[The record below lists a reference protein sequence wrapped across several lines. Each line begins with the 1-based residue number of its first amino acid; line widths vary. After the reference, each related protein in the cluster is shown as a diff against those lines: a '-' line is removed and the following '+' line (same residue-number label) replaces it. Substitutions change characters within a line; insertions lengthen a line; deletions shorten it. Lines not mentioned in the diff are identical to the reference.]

1 MKRKKCSPI
10 ITLLLIWSMA
20 LFTFLS
26 SKDSNAFESQ
36 DVVTIT
42 ATASLELI
50 STGYDGSEIIG
61 PGGGTIA
68 IGPGAILDIPAG
80 ALGTTLRIYHYNQN
94 PEELQYRFGG
104 LNGMNILLAFHLYPE
119 NLEFKKPATLTLSY
133 QWIASMGSK
142 NENNLKIAWHDR
154 YEWRIVGGEV
164 DKDDKTIS
172 TKITHLGYYGLFSVR
187 PTASLYRSKERILTP
202 AWKDGKNDKAIFDGL
217 NDISTTI
224 KIYDV
229 TGKRVREI
237 EDLPY
242 EWDGKDDDGDIVES
256 GVYIY
261 QFKVNGEIISG
272 TIAIAK

>member
-1 MKRKKCSPI
+1 MKRKKYPQI
-10 ITLLLIWSMA
+10 ITLLLIWSMV
-20 LFTFLS
+20 LSLCLS
-26 SKDSNAFESQ
+26 SKDSSAFKSQ

-42 ATASLELI
+42 ATATLELT
-50 STGYDGSEIIG
+50 STAYDGCETIG
-61 PGGGTIA
+61 PDGGTIKIA
-68 IGPGAILDIPAG
+68 PGATLDISP
-80 ALGTTLRIYHYNQN
+80 GTLETPLSLCHYQQDPQN
-94 PEELQYRFGG
+94 TEQNFGG
-104 LNGMNILLAFHLYPE
+104 LNGEAILLAYDFTPHSLG
-119 NLEFKKPATLTLSY
+119 FGKPVTLTLSY
-133 QWIASMGSK
+133 RGTELESK
-142 NENNLKIAWHDR
+142 EENNLKIAWHDR

-187 PTASLYRSKERILTP
+187 PTASLYRSKEKILTP